1 MLQTNTKSP
10 LFSVSRKDLIV
21 MIIVVICMF
30 GARFIPVPESWI
42 VTSYG
47 VQVLAIF
54 FGLVIGWCIS
64 SLFWPSV
71 LAIVA
76 LALTP
81 YGDSSAVISGAFSNS
96 TILMVL
102 LGFICFAPMAY
113 SGVGNVLCNKLLSLK
128 FFVGK
133 PYLLVFT
140 LMMGLFL
147 LSGINALP
155 APLLLAVIT
164 LLGEL
169 CQSAGYKSGEKF
181 PAFFLMGIMLIVCC
195 GRSMLPFM
203 PWAIETLSPMEPL
216 QDLSYLTYVVMIIP
230 GSVMVALLYIL
241 VMKLVGC
248 DFSRLKASG
257 FSIEEEDKKMNDY
270 QKGVFALIMF
280 IVALLILVGF
290 YGSADGN
297 IVQQLLNKIGV
308 IGVNA
313 FGIFLGII
321 LKAGN
326 EPILNMKKAYESSSI
341 PIDVILMVAMA
352 ILISNIL
359 TADGTGIK
367 EGLTLVLAPFLERCS
382 GYVLALIVALVT
394 FVLTNMANNMVVAY
408 TMVAVL
414 QSIFSI
420 DPTINLTVTGSMITF
435 TAITGILLP
444 SASFYGAIIY
454 GNEMVTSKM
463 ALFSGACA
471 MIVTIIV
478 IAVYMIPI
486 GLLV

>member
-1 MLQTNTKSP
+1 MSQTNSKRQ
-10 LFSVSRKDLIV
+10 LFSITRKDLIV
-21 MIIVVICMF
+21 MIIVAICMF
-30 GARFIPVPESWI
+30 GARFIPVPESSVI
-42 VTSYG
+42 TSYG

-54 FGLVIGWCIS
+54 IGLVIGWCVS

-102 LGFICFAPMAY
+102 LGFICFAPMTY

-128 FFVGK
+128 FFIGK
-133 PYLLVFT
+133 PYLLIFT

-155 APLLLAVIT
+155 APLLVAVIT

-169 CQSAGYKSGEKF
+169 CKSAGYKTGEKF

-203 PWAIETLSPMEPL
+203 PWALQTVGTLASL
-216 QDLSYLTYVVMIIP
+216 QELSYLTYIVMVIP
-230 GSVMVALLYIL
+230 GSILIALLYIF

-248 DFSRLKASG
+248 DFTPLKESG
-257 FSIEEEDKKMNDY
+257 VNIKEEDKIMNDY

-280 IVALLILVGF
+280 IVALLIIVGVF
-290 YGSADGN
+290 GSADGN
-297 IVQQLLNKIGV
+297 ALQQILNKIGV

-313 FGIFLGII
+313 FGIFLEVI
-321 LKAGN
+321 LKVGK
-326 EPILNMKKAYESSSI
+326 EPILNMKKAYASSCI
-341 PIDVILMVAMA
+341 PIDVIIMVAVA

-359 TADGTGIK
+359 TAEGTGIK
-367 EGLTLVLAPFLERCS
+367 EGLTIILSPFLAKCS
-382 GYVLALIVALVT
+382 GYVLALIIAVVT
-394 FVLTNMANNMVVAY
+394 FALTNVANNMVIAY
-408 TMVAVL
+408 TMIAVL
-414 QSIFSI
+414 NSIFAI

-435 TAITGILLP
+435 TSITGILLP

-454 GNEMVTSKM
+454 GNEMVSSKQ
-463 ALFSGACA
+463 AFFSGACA
-471 MIVTIIV
+471 MIVTTIIM
-478 IAVYMIPI
+478 AVYMIPV
-486 GLLV
+486 GLML